1 MTFLIISVT
10 ALILLG
16 AAGAVIFRR
25 SRARTVPEDHMAITV
40 NKDGFIKRVLPQG
53 RHVLYPFERIDFM
66 IETKNKL
73 TGQRATAIATGD
85 GLPVN
90 INWSG
95 TYALRPQLI
104 TEPESRSQ
112 RLRGLPNA
120 EKAIARQVDIHL
132 RKLVGGQT
140 VRELFNPA
148 TRERLERQLSQLLAE
163 RLKPQ
168 GIALN
173 GLNLQSIELPN
184 EVAEALNKAKA
195 IETLDGAIRQ
205 LDPTT
210 REVVRG
216 VYQLDE
222 ILHWDQYLPLPSRA
236 TMKKLEVR

>member
-1 MTFLIISVT
+1 M
-10 ALILLG
+10 
-16 AAGAVIFRR
+16 
-25 SRARTVPEDHMAITV
+25 
-40 NKDGFIKRVLPQG
+40 
-53 RHVLYPFERIDFM
+53 
-66 IETKNKL
+66 
-73 TGQRATAIATGD
+73 AIATGD

-140 VRELFNPA
+140 IRELFNPA

-173 GLNLQSIELPN
+173 GINLQSIELPN

-236 TMKKLEVR
+236 TMKKMEVR